1 MDHLSE
7 KVDRNSVKMEPSEG
21 EDVKS
26 EDPAMSLKKEE
37 NHDTGDISV
46 KAEEEKKK
54 EMRQASVCSKFRRRI
69 QGIIED
75 FFMAWV
81 SRGVKVVLI
90 WSWTH

>member
-26 EDPAMSLKKEE
+26 EDPAMSLKKED

-46 KAEEEKKK
+46 KAEEEK